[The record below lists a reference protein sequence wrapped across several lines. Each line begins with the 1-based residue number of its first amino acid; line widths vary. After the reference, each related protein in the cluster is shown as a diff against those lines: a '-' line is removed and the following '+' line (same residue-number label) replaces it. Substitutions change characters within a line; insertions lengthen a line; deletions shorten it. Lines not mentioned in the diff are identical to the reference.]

1 MQHTTTILA
10 VISGKGGVG
19 KSMLAVNLAEV
30 LARDEH
36 VVALIDADHGQSAC
50 PVLMN
55 EQPNHTVFDYSRR
68 GATLDQILHRTGGN
82 FTLAV
87 SALERPRSAEQETA
101 LFQSLDDV
109 IGRLRRTHEFIIIDA
124 PAGMGS
130 SVRWALDRSN
140 TGLLVVVGE
149 PTAIADGYRLT
160 RMIWEQEPDYPLQTV
175 VNFVD
180 AETEARSIADRFA
193 MITRRFTDRAPE
205 YLGWIPYAPEIRQ
218 SVMQQRPAVRESSNI
233 RSVFSDLANTLVVGR
248 QSAEQTSS
256 LKASNH

>member
-19 KSMLAVNLAEV
+19 KSMMAVNLAEV

-55 EQPNHTVFDYSRR
+55 EQPEHTVFDYSRR
-68 GATLDQILHRTGGN
+68 GTTLDQVLHRTAGN
-82 FTLAV
+82 LTLAV
-87 SALERPRSAEQETA
+87 SALERPRAGEQETA
-101 LFQSLDDV
+101 LFRSLDDV
-109 IGRLRRTHEFIIIDA
+109 VDRLRRTHEFIIIDA
-124 PAGMGS
+124 PAGTGP

-140 TGLLVVVGE
+140 TGLLIVVGE

-180 AETEARSIADRFA
+180 AETEARSIADRFS
-193 MITRRFTDRAPE
+193 MITRRFTEREPE
-205 YLGWIPYAPEIRQ
+205 YLGWIPYASEIRK
-218 SVMQQRPAVRESSNI
+218 SVMQQRPAVRESSYI
-233 RSVFSDLANTLVVGR
+233 RSIFGELADTLVVGR
-248 QSAEQTSS
+248 RSTEHASS
-256 LKASNH
+256 ISASNH